1 MQLSE
6 LIAASGVAV
15 RQQNGTGDENIE
27 RVVCDSRAAAPE
39 TLFVCIR
46 GFTGDGHAFAARA
59 YAAGCRAFLAEAKL
73 SLPDDAVIV
82 YTNDTR
88 RALAQ
93 VSAAFY
99 GFPARDLTVIG
110 ITGTKGKTT
119 TALMLAAILSENGM
133 PAGYIGSNGVDFM
146 GNHFDTKN
154 TTPESLE
161 LHYYFDRMRSAGCR
175 AVVLEVSS
183 QALYLDRVYGIPF
196 DAVAFT
202 NLAPDHIGGFEH
214 PTFEHYRDSK
224 KKLFTDFGATFA
236 VGNADDPATAY
247 MLDGCSALCSS
258 FGVAAGD
265 FRASEMTPFRAAG
278 ELGVEFT
285 LIYFGTRRRVRL
297 PMPGAFSVHN
307 ALCAVALAH
316 LFGVSIDDAAATL
329 AHTYVRGRFEIV
341 KTPLDAVFI
350 LDYAHNGL
358 SLESA
363 LTTLRAYAPH
373 RLVCVLGSVGGRTE
387 GRRAELGK
395 VVSEQADMV
404 ILTADN
410 PDFED
415 PAAICAA
422 IRDAFVREI
431 PTEIIP
437 DRAEAVRYAVEH
449 AGAGDIV
456 LFAGKGH
463 EQYQLVRGGKLP
475 FSERRLIEDAAASL
489 ALAKV
494 E

>member
-1 MQLSE
+1 MLLSE
-6 LIAASGVAV
+6 LIAAAGVAV
-15 RQQNGTGDENIE
+15 RQKVGGDEAIE

-46 GFTGDGHAFAARA
+46 GFTGDGHAFAQRA
-59 YAAGCRAFLAEAKL
+59 YAAGCRAFLAEAAL
-73 SLPDDAVIV
+73 TLPDDAAIV

-88 RALAQ
+88 CALAQ

-161 LHYYFDRMRSAGCR
+161 LHYYFDLMRSAGCR

-183 QALYLDRVYGIPF
+183 QALYLGRVYGIRF

-214 PTFEHYRDSK
+214 PTFAHYRDSK
-224 KKLFTDFGATFA
+224 KKLFTDYGATFA
-236 VGNADDPATAY
+236 VGNADDPETAY
-247 MLDGCSALCSS
+247 MLDGCGALCSS
-258 FGVAAGD
+258 FGVGAGD
-265 FRASEMTPFRAAG
+265 FRAADITPFRAAG

-285 LIYFGTRRRVRL
+285 LTHFGERCRVRL

-307 ALCAVALAH
+307 ALCAIALAH
-316 LFGVSIDDAAATL
+316 LYGIPAAASAATL

-341 KTPLDAVFI
+341 KTPLNAVFI

-358 SLESA
+358 SLTSA
-363 LTTLRAYAPH
+363 LTTLRTYAPRRSPQSAAARRTAACRRAQADTARAPCRQTAQY
-373 RLVCVLGSVGGRTE
+373 RLLRHAPRHSAPPRRDPGSSRTE
-387 GRRAELGK
+387 SRAQTPHGWHRKWRAGL
-395 VVSEQADMV
+395 Q
-404 ILTADN
+404 N
-410 PDFED
+410 PGC
-415 PAAICAA
+415 P
-422 IRDAFVREI
+422 
-431 PTEIIP
+431 P
-437 DRAEAVRYAVEH
+437 
-449 AGAGDIV
+449 
-456 LFAGKGH
+456 
-463 EQYQLVRGGKLP
+463 
-475 FSERRLIEDAAASL
+475 
-489 ALAKV
+489 
-494 E
+494 